1 MQVKLKKCSGC
12 GKDKVIWK
20 ADGKDKYCQP
30 CWSQIAPTKPIK
42 QVSKKMVKITG
53 EYEKKRVGFLALHS
67 VCQANLSGCMLTATE
82 VHHKAGRGADHNKIS
97 TWLAVCRNCH
107 NWIEN
112 HPLQAKELG
121 FSQNRLDDH
130 E

>member
-12 GKDKVIWK
+12 DKDKVIWK
-20 ADGKDKYCQP
+20 ADGKDKYCQA
-30 CWSQIAPTKPIK
+30 CWFQIAPTKPIK